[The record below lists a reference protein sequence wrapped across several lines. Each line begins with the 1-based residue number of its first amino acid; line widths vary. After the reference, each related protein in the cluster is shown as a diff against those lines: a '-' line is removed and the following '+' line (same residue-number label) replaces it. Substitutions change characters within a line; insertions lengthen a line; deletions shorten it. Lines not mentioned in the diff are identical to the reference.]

1 MIGTKSFTI
10 PAEGKMVGVI
20 ASVLTFGTLA
30 LVVLAAVVAIAYFLN
45 LTVEVLVS
53 LCAHIATLYNHSDSA
68 VQLLM
73 VCIAGYL
80 LLKVFHLVKR
90 SLFNR

>member
-30 LVVLAAVVAIAYFLN
+30 LAAVVAVAYFLN